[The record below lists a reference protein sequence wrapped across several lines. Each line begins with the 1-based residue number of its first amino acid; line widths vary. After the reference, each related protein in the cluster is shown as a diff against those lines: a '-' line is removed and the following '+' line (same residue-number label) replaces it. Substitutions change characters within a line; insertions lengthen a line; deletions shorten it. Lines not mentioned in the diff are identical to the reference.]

1 MQIKYTLDAFASLT
15 SLLNF
20 IESKNTQGAAL
31 RRLER
36 YEAFL
41 LKTLVNVKRLTLC
54 KNPVFKKLQLHCI
67 YFNDWLI
74 AVSVHDDFILVEALL
89 HKSRIRD

>member
-1 MQIKYTLDAFASLT
+1 
-15 SLLNF
+15 
-20 IESKNTQGAAL
+20 
-31 RRLER
+31 
-36 YEAFL
+36 
-41 LKTLVNVKRLTLC
+41 LVNVKRLTLC